1 MGKHRGGDTQ
11 SGRPG
16 RAPRRSAGLAPT
28 GAGRSKGA
36 RRAGVSPPTDRSP
49 VRRPS
54 GHRRPRS
61 VQEGIRQSAR
71 PGHADG
77 ALRAFEQAV
86 SLLERGRDAAAVTAA
101 LQAKELAG
109 RSGAVREVLGIA
121 LYRAGRFR
129 DALREL
135 HAYRRITGRLDQ
147 NHLIADSHRALGQPE
162 KAIDPAREALR
173 ARIPQEAKAE
183 AAVVGASA
191 LADLGRSAE
200 ALSMLKSLPTD
211 PTRASESDLR
221 IWYATAD
228 ILARTG
234 RKKEAVEEFRLI
246 MRHDPAAF
254 DVAERIAQ
262 LD

>member
-1 MGKHRGGDTQ
+1 MGSHRSGDAPP
-11 SGRPG
+11 GRRPG
-16 RAPRRSAGLAPT
+16 GTRRTTGLAPT
-28 GAGRSKGA
+28 GTGRSKGG
-36 RRAGVSPPTDRSP
+36 RRSVVSPPTDRSP
-49 VRRPS
+49 VRQPS
-54 GHRRPRS
+54 GHRGPRS
-61 VQEGIRQSAR
+61 VQEEIRQSAR

-101 LQAKELAG
+101 LQAKDLAG

-135 HAYRRITGRLDQ
+135 QAYRRITGRLDQ

-173 ARIPQEAKAE
+173 ARIPQEARAE

-211 PTRASESDLR
+211 PARASESDLR

-228 ILARTG
+228 ILARAG
-234 RKKEAVEEFRLI
+234 RKREAVEEFRRI
-246 MRHDPAAF
+246 MQHDPAAF